1 MGPLAI
7 MAVTGAIGGLSKI
20 AMGIQGRG
28 ARKAELTKAQ
38 GEYDTEKKRYK
49 DFDITNPFENI
60 QQDFENTFEDLTVNQ
75 QQAQF
80 QNQMF
85 QQAQAN
91 TLQGLQRS
99 AGGSGVASL
108 AQALSNQSMMQSQA
122 ASASIGAQES
132 ANQLAIA
139 KGGMMEQQMEL
150 QAQTV
155 YGKGSSEQQRLEM
168 SRQSTLLGMGANRL
182 GAARQDIATHKAMIA
197 GGVGELAGAV
207 ATGYAG
213 GYDSALDPATGKAKG
228 FSFDKLFE

>member
-38 GEYDTEKKRYK
+38 GEYDTE
-49 DFDITNPFENI
+49 N
-60 QQDFENTFEDLTVNQ
+60 LTVNQ

-213 GYDSALDPATGKAKG
+213 GYDSATGG
-228 FSFDKLFE
+228 FSKKKFLS